1 MDLEQIIDEL
11 VYRNERR
18 VIDRVRGFVD
28 YDARLK
34 EAEIARCWREART
47 R

>member
-18 VIDRVRGFVD
+18 FIDRVRGFVL
-28 YDARLK
+28 YYARLK
-34 EAEIARCWREART
+34 EAEIARCRHEART